1 MKSNNFL
8 RLIIVSFLLL
18 SSSFVKASVISADE
32 AKAWADEKGQT
43 LLKAFSEKDTE
54 VKYQKLDNLFL
65 NDVDLNHISKFV
77 IGKYWRQMSDTQK
90 TRYQDVFKRYSLAVY
105 KSFPLEFDMDK
116 IKYTIISAQANAK
129 DTNVVA
135 NIDLQMGYK
144 PEDRQSILVDFRLH
158 KVGGKIK
165 LIDIKLAESSL
176 ILSYRNR
183 FYEMISGNDEDIE
196 WFLEDLET
204 ITTSTEQVNEE
215 NLFKPQ
221 Y

>member
-8 RLIIVSFLLL
+8 RLIIVSFILL
-18 SSSFVKASVISADE
+18 SSSFVQAAAISAEE
-32 AKAWADEKGQT
+32 AKAWADKKGQS
-43 LLKAFSEKDTE
+43 LLQAFSENNQE
-54 VKYQKLDNLFL
+54 VKYQKLDDLFL

-90 TRYQDVFKRYSLAVY
+90 TRYQDIFKRYSLAVY
-105 KSFPLEFDMDK
+105 KSFPLNFDMDK
-116 IKYTIISAQANAK
+116 IKYTIISAKANPK

-135 NIDLQMGYK
+135 NIQLQMGPK
-144 PEDRQSILVDFRLH
+144 KEDMQNILVDFRLH
-158 KVGGKIK
+158 KVDGKTK
-165 LIDIKLAESSL
+165 LIDLKLAESSL

-204 ITTSTEQVNEE
+204 ITTSTEQTNEE
-215 NLFKPQ
+215 NLFQSQ

>member
-8 RLIIVSFLLL
+8 RLIIVSFILL
-18 SSSFVKASVISADE
+18 SSNVVQAASISVEE
-32 AKAWADEKGQT
+32 AKTWANEKGQN
-43 LLKAFSEKDTE
+43 LLQAFSEKDQE

-65 NDVDLNHISKFV
+65 NDVDLEHISKFV

-90 TRYQDVFKRYSLAVY
+90 KRYQDIFKRYSLAVY
-105 KSFPLEFDMDK
+105 KSFPLNFNMEQ
-116 IKYTIISAQANAK
+116 IKYTINSAHVNPK

-135 NIDLQMGYK
+135 NISLQMGPK
-144 PEDRQSILVDFRLH
+144 VEEKQNILVDFRLH
-158 KVGGKIK
+158 QVSGKIK

-183 FYEMISGNDEDIE
+183 FYEMIAGNDEDIE

-204 ITTSTEQVNEE
+204 ITTSTEQTNEE
-215 NLFKPQ
+215 NLFRPQ

>member
-8 RLIIVSFLLL
+8 RLIIVSFILL
-18 SSSFVKASVISADE
+18 SASFVQAATISAEE
-32 AKAWADEKGQT
+32 AKTWANEKGQS
-43 LLKAFSEKDTE
+43 LLQAFSENDQE
-54 VKYQKLDNLFL
+54 IKYQKLDDLFL
-65 NDVDLNHISKFV
+65 YDVDLNYISKFV
-77 IGKYWRQMSDTQK
+77 IGKYWRQMSDEQRK
-90 TRYQDVFKRYSLAVY
+90 RYQDIFKRYSLAVY
-105 KSFPLEFDMDK
+105 KSFPLSFNMDK
-116 IKYTIISAQANAK
+116 IKYSIISAQVNPK

-135 NIDLQMGYK
+135 NIHLQMGPK
-144 PEDRQSILVDFRLH
+144 KEDIQNILVDFRLH
-158 KVGGKIK
+158 KVGGKVK

-204 ITTSTEQVNEE
+204 ITASTEQRNEE
-215 NLFKPQ
+215 NLFQPQ